1 MLGTQMARCALELLM
16 LHQRSLAAAL
26 LAGVMLAVLAV
37 LMSAWL
43 LASPLPL
50 AWLAGSG
57 LPAAWQTHPA
67 LAFVVGDLLW
77 CRLPLA
83 LLAWLMGRGL
93 VKHLQGRPNH
103 LLLAC
108 ALPWLAYVPM
118 SLLGPHLQLPW
129 LRLVGTAGWSL
140 LPVLLGLWLA
150 GRGASRAP
158 APLSFRRP
166 LLARRAL

>member
-1 MLGTQMARCALELLM
+1 M
-16 LHQRSLAAAL
+16 LHQRSLAVAL
-26 LAGVMLAVLAV
+26 TAGVVLAVLTV

-50 AWLAGSG
+50 GLVAGWG
-57 LPAAWQTHPA
+57 LPAALSSHPLVQFA
-67 LAFVVGDLLW
+67 LGDLLW
-77 CRLPLA
+77 CRLPVL
-83 LLAWLMGRGL
+83 LLAWLFGL
-93 VKHLQGRPNH
+93 VLVKNLQGRPTH

-118 SLLGPHLQLPW
+118 SLLGPHLHMPW
-129 LRLVGTAGWSL
+129 LRLLGVAAWTL

-150 GRGASRAP
+150 GRSANRAP

-166 LLARRAL
+166 LVGMRRSA

>member
-1 MLGTQMARCALELLM
+1 M
-16 LHQRSLAAAL
+16 LHQRSLAVAL
-26 LAGVMLAVLAV
+26 TAGVALAVLTV
-37 LMSAWL
+37 LLSAWL

-57 LPAAWQTHPA
+57 VPAAWQAHPA
-67 LAFVVGDLLW
+67 VQFALGDLLW
-77 CRLPLA
+77 CRLPVL
-83 LLAWLMGRGL
+83 LLAWLFGL
-93 VKHLQGRPNH
+93 VLVKNLQGRPAH

-118 SLLGPHLQLPW
+118 SLLGPHLQMPW
-129 LRLVGTAGWSL
+129 LRLLGMAGWAL

-150 GRGASRAP
+150 GRGAARAP

-166 LLARRAL
+166 LVGMRRSA

>member
-1 MLGTQMARCALELLM
+1 M
-16 LHQRSLAAAL
+16 LHQRSLAVAL
-26 LAGVMLAVLAV
+26 TAGVVLAVLTV

-50 AWLAGSG
+50 GLAASWG
-57 LPAAWQTHPA
+57 LPAAWQAHPA
-67 LAFVVGDLLW
+67 VQFALADLLW
-77 CRLPLA
+77 CRLPVL
-83 LLAWLMGRGL
+83 LLACLFGL
-93 VKHLQGRPNH
+93 VLVKNLQGPPSH

-118 SLLGPHLQLPW
+118 SLLGPHLHMPW
-129 LRLVGTAGWSL
+129 LRLLGVAGWAL

-150 GRGASRAP
+150 GRSATRAP

-166 LLARRAL
+166 QVGMRRSA